1 VRIGGWMG
9 TFIGALAAQAIATP
23 PPTLASGWLSMDA
36 PPVQFGGSS
45 VWIPRAQRGS
55 YRQARRE
62 AEAARRRRN
71 HRRVR

>member
-1 VRIGGWMG
+1 MQKLVGGLV
-9 TFIGALAAQAIATP
+9 GANET
-23 PPTLASGWLSMDA
+23 
-36 PPVQFGGSS
+36 PVQWGGSS